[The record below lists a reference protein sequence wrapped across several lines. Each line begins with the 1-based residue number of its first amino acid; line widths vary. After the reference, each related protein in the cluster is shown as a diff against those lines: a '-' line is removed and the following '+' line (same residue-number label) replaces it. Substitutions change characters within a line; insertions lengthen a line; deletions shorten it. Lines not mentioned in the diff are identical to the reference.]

1 MSSPPTHVLEA
12 FGTDGVAPVR
22 LPGGADTSWR
32 AGHLVLKPYDA
43 DPDELAWQAATFPQV
58 QCDGFR
64 LPSPRR
70 AKDGSLL
77 VDGWSASDLAEGRH
91 EKGRWEDI
99 IAVGERFHRALRGI
113 ARPAFL
119 DQRANRWAVSDRV
132 AWGELP
138 ADDFTDVKYLARLAA
153 VLRPVP
159 GESQL
164 IHGDLSGNVLF
175 HEDLPPA
182 IIDFSFYWR
191 PPAYA
196 SAIVVADALVWA
208 SADNL
213 LVQALPDVRDA
224 GQYLARALIFRA
236 VTDWLYAG
244 ERWCADPIEDERWR
258 SAVDLACCLAV
269 RT

>member
-1 MSSPPTHVLEA
+1 MASFLRGWQSA
-12 FGTDGVAPVR
+12 G
-22 LPGGADTSWR
+22 TSWR

-64 LPSPRR
+64 LPAPRR
-70 AKDGSLL
+70 ATDGSLL
-77 VDGWSASDLAEGRH
+77 VDGWSAADFAEGRH
-91 EKGRWEDI
+91 EKGRWKDVV
-99 IAVGERFHRALRGI
+99 AVGERFHRALRGI

-119 DQRANRWAVSDRV
+119 DQRANRWAMSDRV

-153 VLRPVP
+153 VLRPVS

-175 HEDLPPA
+175 HQDLPPA
-182 IIDFSFYWR
+182 IIDLSPYWR

-196 SAIVVADALVWA
+196 SAIVVADALVWEG
-208 SADNL
+208 ADNQ
-213 LVQALPDVRDA
+213 VIHAAVSGVRDF

-236 VTDWLYAG
+236 VTDWLYAP
-244 ERWCADPIEDERWR
+244 ELWCADETEDGRWR
-258 SAVDLACCLAV
+258 SAVDLACRLAISA
-269 RT
+269 